1 MTWVLQDRTAQV
13 RSARRE
19 ALLAAADMVVQ
30 RDGARASM
38 ASIAAEA
45 GITKPI
51 LYRHFGD
58 KRGLYAALAARHTDR
73 LLDVLMTA
81 LSAGGTPKDR
91 ANRTVDAY
99 LSVLEEE
106 PQVYRF
112 LVQSEEAAPVHG
124 QVRGFVRRLQEQLG
138 HGIAAE
144 LGLPP
149 GDVRAAVW
157 AAGIVG
163 MVQAAGDWWLES
175 RALSRA
181 ALSDQLT
188 ELLWG
193 AYGVEAG

>member
-1 MTWVLQDRTAQV
+1 
-13 RSARRE
+13 
-19 ALLAAADMVVQ
+19 
-30 RDGARASM
+30 M

-58 KRGLYAALAARHTDR
+58 KSGLYAALAARHTDR
-73 LLDVLMTA
+73 LLAVLTLA
-81 LSAGGTPKDR
+81 LSGGGTPKDR
-91 ANRTVDAY
+91 VRRTVDAY
-99 LSVLEEE
+99 LAVLEEE

-112 LVQSEEAAPVHG
+112 LVQSEEAAPVQG

-138 HGIAAE
+138 RGIAAE
-144 LGLPP
+144 LGLPAA
-149 GDVRAAVW
+149 DVRAAVW

-175 RALSRA
+175 HALSRA
-181 ALSDQLT
+181 ALSEHLT

-193 AYGVEAG
+193 AYGVAAG